1 MLEAVTGAA
10 DPSNNSCGKQRGEV
24 HRVISVRVLIFQA
37 KTTALAVHKTADS
50 PTVYSAGS
58 NCVLT

>member
-1 MLEAVTGAA
+1 MLLIHLI
-10 DPSNNSCGKQRGEV
+10 NSCGKQRGEV
-24 HRVISVRVLIFQA
+24 HRVISLRVLFFQA

>member
-1 MLEAVTGAA
+1 MLDAVTGAA
-10 DPSNNSCGKQRGEV
+10 DPSNKLMRQAAWRSAPCNFRACPY
-24 HRVISVRVLIFQA
+24 FQA
-37 KTTALAVHKTADS
+37 MTTAQAVHKTADS